1 MDYGAVRLQ
10 FAENLRSIRKER
22 NLTQEELAEMIGK
35 STEHISYLERGER
48 SPSFEVIMDLAQAL
62 NVPVSTLMSLTVVN
76 IETTVQQRLQY
87 SLQAIRE
94 MQHLGDEYGIKDI
107 FQDNGGKVLQVCI
120 LLGLRVAT
128 RREGNDA
135 FDNDGNEYELKTVNR
150 LLAKNRGITTHHHLN
165 KIILQKY
172 RAVKAWYIAIYEGIE
187 LVEIYRVEPH
197 ILEPLFQKWET
208 EIETRQIALN
218 NPKIP
223 IRYVLQG
230 SRVYSRDPDQPL

>member
-150 LLAKNRGITTHHHLN
+150 SLAKNRGITTHHHLN